1 MPMQGVKEE
10 EEWRREKE
18 REPEPLQGFE
28 AYLRQ
33 LYVVVRESLLMAPL
47 MPGAYL
53 HAFLALRRGLAAANA
68 AATIYCVDGGKTP
81 CAPFAG
87 TQVCPAVPGIGAS
100 HRWLFCLYHLNS
112 LWLPLPH
119 HT

>member
-1 MPMQGVKEE
+1 MNFEEAHLVLMPMQGVKEE
-10 EEWRREKE
+10 EEWRRENREKE
-18 REPEPLQGFE
+18 REPEALQGFE

-33 LYVVVRESLLMAPL
+33 LYVVVREALLMAPL

-87 TQVCPAVPGIGAS
+87 TQVCPAVPGRGAS
-100 HRWLFCLYHLNS
+100 
-112 LWLPLPH
+112 P
-119 HT
+119 